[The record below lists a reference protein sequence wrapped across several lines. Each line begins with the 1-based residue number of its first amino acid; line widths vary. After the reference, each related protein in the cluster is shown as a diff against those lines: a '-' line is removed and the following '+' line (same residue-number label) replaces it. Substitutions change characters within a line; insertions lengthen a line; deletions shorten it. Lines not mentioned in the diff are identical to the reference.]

1 MIEIKYLSD
10 EENYATVLEALKGVL
25 GKRYTGSLNK
35 EKYPPY
41 WVDAIA
47 VYKDDELFDI
57 QLYDPYDEVAHGVFK
72 QENGR
77 SEWLYHLCDDD
88 DKMKQEGLSPNEAN
102 RIKSLSEC

>member
-10 EENYATVLEALKGVL
+10 EENYATVLKALKEVL
-25 GKRYTGSLNK
+25 GKRYTGTLNK

-47 VYKDDELFDI
+47 VYKDEELFDI
-57 QLYDPYDEVAHGVFK
+57 QLYDPYNEEAHGIFK
-72 QENGR
+72 QQNGR

-88 DKMKQEGLSPNEAN
+88 VIVKQEGLSSNEAN
-102 RIKSLSEC
+102 RI